1 MNRDL
6 TTAPIPTG
14 QTQPGHG
21 SHDNDPN
28 SSRNTAASRTH
39 PARFQISLTLM
50 LLLMVVFAFFSA
62 ALFYASRVPA
72 IREELSLLLYGQ
84 SRDGGEDIG
93 RVAHR
98 AFIMFTFTSPLL
110 LACVLST
117 LLGIWNHF
125 ERRGKRT

>member
-1 MNRDL
+1 MNREL
-6 TTAPIPTG
+6 TTAEMPSGNVDQNQQPKADVTIP
-14 QTQPGHG
+14 
-21 SHDNDPN
+21 
-28 SSRNTAASRTH
+28 

-62 ALFYASRVPA
+62 ALFYAARVPA
-72 IREELSLLLYGQ
+72 IREELSLLFYGQ
-84 SRDGGEDIG
+84 SSDGGEDVG

-117 LLGIWNHF
+117 MLGIWNYW
-125 ERRGKRT
+125 ESRRKNG